1 MSYKLVEKQ
10 VIFDGKKVRLEVHHL
25 DNEETGK
32 RHKQEIVVHG
42 GAVVILPFVDA
53 ETILLIRNR
62 RYAIQQYLLELP
74 AGTIDKG
81 EPPMNTAGRELKEET
96 GYLAG
101 RLQLLGSFFSSPGIL
116 TEKIHAFVAYD
127 LEKSTTALEEGEDIE
142 LMPTKYA
149 DAIEMIKDGQINDGK
164 TINALLLYDRFHRE
178 RKEAQP

>member
-53 ETILLIRNR
+53 DTILLIRNR
-62 RYAIQQYLLELP
+62 RYAISQYLLELP

-81 EPPMNTAGRELKEET
+81 EMPMNCAGRELKEET

-101 RLQLLGSFFSSPGIL
+101 RIQLLGSFFSSPGIL

-127 LEKSTTALEEGEDIE
+127 LEKSTAALEEGEDIE
-142 LMPTKYA
+142 VLPTNYD
-149 DAIEMIKDGQINDGK
+149 DAIQMIKDGQINDGK
-164 TINALLLYDRFHRE
+164 TINALLLYDRFHR
-178 RKEAQP
+178 KVKLD